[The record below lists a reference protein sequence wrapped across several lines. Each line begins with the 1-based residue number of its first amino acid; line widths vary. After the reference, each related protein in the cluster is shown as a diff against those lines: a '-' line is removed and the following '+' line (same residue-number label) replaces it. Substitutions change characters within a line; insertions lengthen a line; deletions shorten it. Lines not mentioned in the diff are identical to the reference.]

1 MILVFSCL
9 TKKMQYLKLHFSYYD
24 LMTMNNVLSHHT
36 IDTDKMI
43 QGILFSNDCLN
54 FLGGRGCSDGGGSV
68 GSHWGS
74 SFGGRGG
81 IILIFH
87 SRFTYNQK

>member
-1 MILVFSCL
+1 
-9 TKKMQYLKLHFSYYD
+9 MQYSKLCFSYYD
-24 LMTMNNVLSHHT
+24 LMTMNNVISHHT

-68 GSHWGS
+68 ESH
-74 SFGGRGG
+74 
-81 IILIFH
+81 
-87 SRFTYNQK
+87 

>member
-9 TKKMQYLKLHFSYYD
+9 TKKMQYSKLCFSYYD

-54 FLGGRGCSDGGGSV
+54 FLGGRGCSDGDGSV
-68 GSHWGS
+68 GSH
-74 SFGGRGG
+74 
-81 IILIFH
+81 
-87 SRFTYNQK
+87 

>member
-9 TKKMQYLKLHFSYYD
+9 TKTMQYSKLCLSY

-36 IDTDKMI
+36 IDNDKII

-68 GSHWGS
+68 GSH
-74 SFGGRGG
+74 
-81 IILIFH
+81 
-87 SRFTYNQK
+87 